1 MYILVTYK
9 NEDQMKNECTR
20 MVKSL
25 DIIELYFRHSVAAY
39 SIVGG
44 QVWLKIK
51 LIEALI
57 VVLDTCKND
66 ENPSKNEGTSVLTTL
81 FLRGLVKNN

>member
-1 MYILVTYK
+1 MTA
-9 NEDQMKNECTR
+9 N
-20 MVKSL
+20 
-25 DIIELYFRHSVAAY
+25 

-57 VVLDTCKND
+57 VVLNTWKND
-66 ENPSKNEGTSVLTTL
+66 KDQSKDLSTTVLTT
-81 FLRGLVKNN
+81 

>member
-1 MYILVTYK
+1 M
-9 NEDQMKNECTR
+9 
-20 MVKSL
+20 
-25 DIIELYFRHSVAAY
+25 AAN

-44 QVWLKIK
+44 HVWLKIK

-66 ENPSKNEGTSVLTTL
+66 EDPSKNESTRVLTTL
-81 FLRGLVKNN
+81 VLL